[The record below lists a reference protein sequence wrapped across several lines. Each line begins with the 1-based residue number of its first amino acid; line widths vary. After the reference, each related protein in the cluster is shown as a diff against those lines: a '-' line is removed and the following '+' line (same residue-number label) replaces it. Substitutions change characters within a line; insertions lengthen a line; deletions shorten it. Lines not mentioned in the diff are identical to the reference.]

1 VPSFSSPNSDLPLG
15 VAGFVCETATMS
27 WLERWDRRNQRIAE
41 RQMRSGVPPDD
52 PIEDNPAVA
61 AGSLASCLPGLA
73 GVLGILVAAI
83 AAWRL
88 RRKRE

>member
-1 VPSFSSPNSDLPLG
+1 
-15 VAGFVCETATMS
+15 MS
-27 WLERWDRRNQRIAE
+27 WLERWGRRNQRIAE
-41 RQMRSGVPPDD
+41 RQMRSGVPPDPIDDD
-52 PIEDNPAVA
+52 PVVA
-61 AGSLASCLPGLA
+61 AGSLASCLPGVA

>member
-1 VPSFSSPNSDLPLG
+1 
-15 VAGFVCETATMS
+15 MS

-41 RQMRSGVPPDD
+41 RENRGGVPPDD
-52 PIEDNPAVA
+52 PIDDNPVAA
-61 AGSLASCLPGLA
+61 AGSLASCLPGFA